1 MAFPFEQPHAA
12 GLESVRTE
20 LELNHNSAFVR
31 NFGSDIAGLEP
42 IVINHE
48 RKRLSLAALEK
59 TPPHK
64 RFVISEGR
72 MKKFVLASLFV
83 VAAAA
88 MQPAL
93 AAGAGWAGALRQRA
107 RLCACGKLPGAMLQ
121 CCHAR
126 PRQSAIARVGCRTAS
141 ITKEG
146 GRLRRPLVLG
156 QRNKLFLVAR
166 NQREFSGL
174 PLLFRLLDTLL
185 ARRDEI
191 PPQIARAFESRP
203 AQKHQP

>member
-20 LELNHNSAFVR
+20 LQLNHDSAFVR
-31 NFGSDIAGLEP
+31 NFRSDIAGLGR

-88 MQPAL
+88 LQPAL
-93 AAGAGWAGALRQRA
+93 AAGAGGPAHMCVKGEL
-107 RLCACGKLPGAMLQ
+107 LCACGKLPGAMFQ
-121 CCHAR
+121 CCHAK
-126 PRQSAIARVGCRTAS
+126 PRQSAIVRVGSRTAS
-141 ITKEG
+141 ITKEAIGSG
-146 GRLRRPLVLG
+146 GR
-156 QRNKLFLVAR
+156 
-166 NQREFSGL
+166 
-174 PLLFRLLDTLL
+174 
-185 ARRDEI
+185 
-191 PPQIARAFESRP
+191 
-203 AQKHQP
+203 